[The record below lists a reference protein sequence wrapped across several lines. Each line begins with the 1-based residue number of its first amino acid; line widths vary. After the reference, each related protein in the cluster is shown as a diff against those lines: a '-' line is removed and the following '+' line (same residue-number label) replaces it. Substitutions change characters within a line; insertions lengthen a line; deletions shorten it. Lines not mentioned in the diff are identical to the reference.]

1 MLEKIDVPHTKVL
14 IHELYN
20 LLYNDGQNNRGK
32 DDITDVLLQ
41 VYKTIDQQKNPAR
54 FVSKLVTY
62 IYSVGFNNHVHFD
75 KEEESL
81 VNQLGVIAQKSGWNG
96 LYEANYNFKSEFFN
110 GL

>member
-41 VYKTIDQQKNPAR
+41 VYKTIYQQK
-54 FVSKLVTY
+54 
-62 IYSVGFNNHVHFD
+62 
-75 KEEESL
+75 
-81 VNQLGVIAQKSGWNG
+81 KSC
-96 LYEANYNFKSEFFN
+96 SIC
-110 GL
+110 